1 MQSTA
6 AAHVEPSGKG
16 SPGRIRLLGT
26 PAIVSD
32 DAILTLPAKGFAI
45 IALLSAEPG
54 HALPRHRIRV
64 QLWAEFDQEKANA
77 NLRQTLMRVRRLE
90 RRLGARIL
98 NDDST
103 RIALNTE
110 DFEIDLS
117 TALDADIGK
126 LAAAGSWTRLESL
139 AHAAAQGVLGGVEI
153 SDGPF
158 EDWRS
163 EIQSRL
169 RHKAVQ
175 ALAALIHGAEGRD
188 GLARQQAY
196 AQQLIEIDPTEELG
210 HRVLMETYEAQGERS
225 LALQAYQRCRKI
237 LREELGVE
245 PDIGTRR
252 LAATLGLAETVRARM
267 PQAPVESKP
276 AAAELQ
282 TEAGR
287 QFPAVILLPPSL
299 VVEDMTVARVAT
311 ALVEDV
317 IAGLS
322 RCRSFTVIAA
332 HTSFNIN
339 KAPED
344 WAAGRNIRYAVN
356 TSLKPMS
363 SGLVAAFRLSSM
375 ETGAV
380 LWAIELPF
388 ELDNLSALFSR
399 LSHQLIFSL
408 ADAIERAEL
417 HLPMA
422 AEDATAYR
430 LYLEG
435 RAAMNSSDLP
445 NLRRARNWYRK
456 SIDQYNGFAPA
467 IAGLSRTLSME
478 WLVRGLTEDELLR
491 QALTVADSAVDT
503 DPFDGRGLRERGFSS
518 LYLKRHDESLANFEA
533 AIDLSPGDAD
543 LFADYADALAH
554 SGEPEVALKNCLKAM
569 SLNPLAPDY
578 YSWILGSIYYQT
590 GAYEAAIAALDP
602 VKHHPG
608 TARLLAASAA
618 MAGRKR
624 EAAYYA
630 GVVRE
635 VYPEFRTEYLSRIIP
650 DRHPEDTRH
659 LVDGLLRA
667 GLS

>member
-1 MQSTA
+1 
-6 AAHVEPSGKG
+6 
-16 SPGRIRLLGT
+16 
-26 PAIVSD
+26 
-32 DAILTLPAKGFAI
+32 
-45 IALLSAEPG
+45 
-54 HALPRHRIRV
+54 
-64 QLWAEFDQEKANA
+64 
-77 NLRQTLMRVRRLE
+77 
-90 RRLGARIL
+90 
-98 NDDST
+98 
-103 RIALNTE
+103 
-110 DFEIDLS
+110 
-117 TALDADIGK
+117 
-126 LAAAGSWTRLESL
+126 
-139 AHAAAQGVLGGVEI
+139 
-153 SDGPF
+153 
-158 EDWRS
+158 
-163 EIQSRL
+163 L

-175 ALAALIHGAEGRD
+175 ALAALIHGAGGRE
-188 GLARQQAY
+188 GLAKQQAY
-196 AQQLIEIDPTEELG
+196 AQQLLEIDPTEELG
-210 HRVLMETYEAQGERS
+210 YRALMESYEAQGERS

-245 PDIGTRR
+245 PDIATRR
-252 LAATLGLAETVRARM
+252 LAATLGLAEVARLRV
-267 PQAPVESKP
+267 PAAPVDNKP
-276 AAAELQ
+276 ATAELQ

-299 VVEDMTVARVAT
+299 VVEDATIARVAT

-332 HTSFNIN
+332 HTSFNIS

-344 WAAGRNIRYAVN
+344 WAAGRNVRYAVN
-356 TSLKPMS
+356 ASLKPMS
-363 SGLVAAFRLSSM
+363 SGLVAAFRLTSTA
-375 ETGAV
+375 TGAV

-388 ELDNLSALFSR
+388 ELENLSGLFSR

-456 SIDQYNGFAPA
+456 SIDQFGGFAPA

-478 WLVRGLTEDELLR
+478 WLVRGLTDDELLR
-491 QALTVADSAVDT
+491 QALTVADTAVDT

-554 SGEPEVALKNCLKAM
+554 SGEPEIALKNCLKAM

-590 GAYEAAIAALDP
+590 GAYEAAISALDP

-608 TARLLAASAA
+608 TARLLAASTA
-618 MAGRKR
+618 MAGRER

-650 DRHPEDTRH
+650 DRHAEDTRH
-659 LVDGLLRA
+659 LIDGLLRA

>member
-1 MQSTA
+1 MQATA
-6 AAHVEPSGKG
+6 AARAEVMGKRM
-16 SPGRIRLLGT
+16 PRQIRLLGS
-26 PAIVSD
+26 PAIISD
-32 DAILTLPAKGFAI
+32 DAVLTLPAKGFAI

-90 RRLGARIL
+90 RQLGARIL
-98 NDDST
+98 SDDLA
-103 RIALNTE
+103 RIALNTDE
-110 DFEIDLS
+110 FTVDLS
-117 TALDADIGK
+117 DALTVDIGK
-126 LAAAGSWTRLESL
+126 LAAMGAWAQLEAL
-139 AHAAAQGVLGGVEI
+139 AHGAAQGVLGGIEI
-153 SDGPF
+153 PDGPF

-175 ALAALIHGAEGRD
+175 ALAALIRGAAGREGP
-188 GLARQQAY
+188 ARQQAY
-196 AQQLIEIDPTEELG
+196 AQNLIEIDPTEELG
-210 HRVLMETYEAQGERS
+210 YRVLMESYEAQGERS

-245 PDIGTRR
+245 PDIATRR
-252 LAATLGLAETVRARM
+252 LAATLGLAETARVRM
-267 PQAPVESKP
+267 PPAPVEQKP
-276 AAAELQ
+276 ATAELQ

-287 QFPAVILLPPSL
+287 QFPAVVLLPPSL
-299 VVEDMTVARVAT
+299 VVEDLVTARIAT

-332 HTSFNIN
+332 HTSLNIN

-344 WAAGRNIRYAVN
+344 WASGRNVRYAVN

-363 SGLVAAFRLSSM
+363 SGLVAAFRLTSTA
-375 ETGAV
+375 TGAV

-388 ELDNLSALFSR
+388 DLDNLSGLFSR

-456 SIDQYNGFAPA
+456 SIDQFGGFAPA

-478 WLVRGLTEDELLR
+478 WLVRGLTDDELLR
-491 QALTVADSAVDT
+491 QALTIADNAVDT

-518 LYLKRHDESLANFEA
+518 LYLKRHDESLASFEA
-533 AIDLSPGDAD
+533 AIELSPGDAD

-554 SGEPEVALKNCLKAM
+554 SGEPEIALKNCLKAM

-590 GAYEAAIAALDP
+590 GAYEAAISARDP

-608 TARLLAASAA
+608 TARLLAANTA
-618 MAGRKR
+618 MAGRER

-635 VYPEFRTEYLSRIIP
+635 VYPEFRTKHMSRIIP
-650 DRHPEDTRH
+650 DWHPEDTRH
-659 LVDGLLRA
+659 LIDGLLD
-667 GLS
+667 GPG

>member
-1 MQSTA
+1 MRGTA
-6 AAHVEPSGKG
+6 AAHAEVKRERTP
-16 SPGRIRLLGT
+16 RQIRLLGS
-26 PAIVSD
+26 PVIISE
-32 DAILTLPAKGFAI
+32 DAVLTLPAKGFAI

-90 RRLGARIL
+90 RQLGARIL

-110 DFEIDLS
+110 DFDIDLS
-117 TALDADIGK
+117 AALNADISA
-126 LAAAGSWTRLESL
+126 LSAAGAWSRLEGL
-139 AHAAAQGVLGGVEI
+139 AHGAAQGVLSGIEI
-153 SDGPF
+153 PDGPF

-169 RHKAVQ
+169 RNKAVQ
-175 ALAALIHGAEGRD
+175 ALAALIHGAAGRD
-188 GLARQQAY
+188 GVAKQQTY
-196 AQQLIEIDPTEELG
+196 AQQLLDIDPTEELG
-210 HRVLMETYEAQGERS
+210 YRVLMESYEAQGERS

-245 PDIGTRR
+245 PDIATRR
-252 LAATLGLAETVRARM
+252 LAATLGLAETARVRA
-267 PQAPVESKP
+267 PQGPVENKP

-287 QFPAVILLPPSL
+287 QFPAVVLLPPSL
-299 VVEDMTVARVAT
+299 VVEDAIIARVAT

-339 KAPED
+339 RAPED
-344 WAAGRNIRYAVN
+344 WVSGRNVRYAVN

-363 SGLVAAFRLSSM
+363 SGLVASFRLTSTA
-375 ETGAV
+375 TGAV
-380 LWAIELPF
+380 IWAIELPF
-388 ELDNLSALFSR
+388 ELENLSGLFSR

-456 SIDQYNGFAPA
+456 SIDQYGGFAPA

-491 QALTVADSAVDT
+491 QALTVADNAVDT

-518 LYLKRHDESLANFEA
+518 LYLKRHDESLASFEA
-533 AIDLSPGDAD
+533 AIELSPGDAD

-554 SGEPEVALKNCLKAM
+554 SGEPEIALKNCLKAM

-578 YSWILGSIYYQT
+578 YNWILGSIYYQT
-590 GAYEAAIAALDP
+590 GAYEAAVAALEP

-608 TARLLAASAA
+608 TARLLAASTA
-618 MAGRKR
+618 MAGREP

-650 DRHPEDTRH
+650 DRHAEDTRH
-659 LVDGLLRA
+659 LIDGLLRA

>member
-1 MQSTA
+1 MR
-6 AAHVEPSGKG
+6 
-16 SPGRIRLLGT
+16 GRVRLLGT
-26 PAIVSD
+26 PE
-32 DAILTLPAKGFAI
+32 ILHAEQSFTLPAKAFAI
-45 IALLSAEPG
+45 IALLATEAG

-90 RRLGARIL
+90 QRLGLRIL
-98 NDDST
+98 KEES
-103 RIALNTE
+103 ALISLNS
-110 DFEIDLS
+110 DAFDVDL
-117 TALDADIGK
+117 TAVLGADVVR
-126 LAAAGSWTRLESL
+126 LAANGAWIRLEEL
-139 AHAAAQGVLGGVEI
+139 VNEIAGGVLSGIEI
-153 SDGPF
+153 PDGPF

-163 EIQSRL
+163 DIQGRL
-169 RHKAVQ
+169 RHRAVQ
-175 ALAALIHGAEGRD
+175 ALAMLIDGADGRD
-188 GLARQQAY
+188 GIVKRQTY
-196 AQQLIEIDPTEELG
+196 AKQLLEIDPTEELG
-210 HRVLMETYEAQGERS
+210 YRVLMETYEAQGERS
-225 LALQAYQRCRKI
+225 LALQAYQRCRKV
-237 LREELGVE
+237 LRDELGVE
-245 PDIGTRR
+245 PDIATRR
-252 LAATLGLAETVRARM
+252 LAASLGLAVQVARGQEASAQAVR
-267 PQAPVESKP
+267 KP
-276 AAAELQ
+276 AAAEIQ

-287 QFPAVILLPPSL
+287 QFPAVVLLPPAM
-299 VVEDMTVARVAT
+299 VEQDDAVWRVAM

-332 HTSFNIN
+332 HTSLKIG

-344 WAAGRNIRYAVN
+344 WAAGRNVRYAVN

-363 SGLVAAFRLSSM
+363 SGVVASFRLSSTA
-375 ETGAV
+375 TGAV

-388 ELDNLSALFSR
+388 DLGNLPALFGR

-417 HLPMA
+417 NLPLA

-435 RAAMNSSDLP
+435 RAAMSSSDLP

-456 SIDQYNGFAPA
+456 SIDQFGGFAPA

-491 QALTVADSAVDT
+491 QALSVADSAVEI

-518 LYLKRHDESLANFEA
+518 LYLKRHDESLASFES
-533 AIDLSPGDAD
+533 AIELSPGDAD
-543 LFADYADALAH
+543 LYADYADALAH

-590 GAYEAAIAALDP
+590 GAYEAALAALEP

-608 TARLLAASAA
+608 TARLLAASTA
-618 MAGRKR
+618 MAVHDR

-630 GVVRE
+630 CVVRE
-635 VYPEFRTEYLSRIIP
+635 IYPEFRLEYLSRIIP
-650 DRHPEDTRH
+650 DRHAEDTEH
-659 LVDGLLRA
+659 LIDGLKRA
-667 GLS
+667 GLQ